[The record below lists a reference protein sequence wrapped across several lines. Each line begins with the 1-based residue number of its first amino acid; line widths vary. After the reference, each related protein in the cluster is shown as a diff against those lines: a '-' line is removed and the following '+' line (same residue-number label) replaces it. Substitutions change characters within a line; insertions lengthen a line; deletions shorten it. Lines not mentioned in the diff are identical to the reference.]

1 MIAPRQPDLF
11 NAPVPARQTD
21 TSKAAAASLDRAA
34 PRLRRLVLQAIRDA
48 GAVRRAREPGRPPVG
63 GLTADEV
70 AQRLKLSPLTA
81 RPRVAELNKLG
92 LIRDSGI
99 RRKNHSGRTA
109 IVWVAP

>member
-1 MIAPRQPDLF
+1 MSPMIYELRRPAAQGDLF

-34 PRLRRLVLQAIRDA
+34 PRLRKLVLQAIRAA
-48 GAVRRAREPGRPPVG
+48 GAG

-81 RPRVAELNKLG
+81 RPRVCELNKLG
-92 LIRDSGI
+92 EIRDSGI
-99 RRKNHSGRTA
+99 RRENRSGRTA